1 MEEAPSLNAFKN
13 PSALFATPWVFCYR
27 GYKKNCRAG
36 GNQHLSLN
44 CFKPSFIC
52 ICTCVN
58 KPSISKAGSSV
69 KQGLRVG
76 ESHFQSVWTQYV
88 WQLHRL
94 SLIFVGVKFHFH
106 FLGDELTI
114 VCASPHSYPAA
125 RLKFYIND
133 EIVSFSTVTPVLLSF
148 WPCC

>member
-1 MEEAPSLNAFKN
+1 MKCSILGPVLSLPGQKVSKYFTIRMILNQTKRRKENILIDSYQPIRKKMEEAPSLNAFKN

-52 ICTCVN
+52 ICTCIN

-76 ESHFQSVWTQYV
+76 ESHFQSV
-88 WQLHRL
+88 
-94 SLIFVGVKFHFH
+94 
-106 FLGDELTI
+106 
-114 VCASPHSYPAA
+114 
-125 RLKFYIND
+125 
-133 EIVSFSTVTPVLLSF
+133 
-148 WPCC
+148 